1 MGSWQDKD
9 NPPDGKQSWYPSY
22 EGEKPPKGST
32 PKDTEPAEQD
42 KSTEQDSAT
51 NAGGLTQAD
60 INAAALEG
68 VLGNPRTSISS
79 KGEITAEINEAFG
92 TMFGAAVPQEINT
105 AFFNELRALQM
116 SRSTKPLPKATPKPP
131 LKADD
136 VDVVVEGVSAQE
148 RKDILNKYLKKY
160 ATDQL
165 AAVALGDPKAIANIN
180 RGSFGLT
187 YTTLKNAYA
196 NNGIPMNLGEL
207 GRLSVES
214 SLNPKVLESNINLIN
229 LQAKTY
235 YPALADKIDKG
246 FTVKQLL
253 TPYLNSRANI
263 LEEDADSIDLKE
275 LQDVAKDPKGLTGLY
290 DYEVSLRKNPK
301 WKFTKNA
308 QDQLGAL
315 GRDLTKLFG
324 LAG

>member
-1 MGSWQDKD
+1 
-9 NPPDGKQSWYPSY
+9 
-22 EGEKPPKGST
+22 
-32 PKDTEPAEQD
+32 
-42 KSTEQDSAT
+42 
-51 NAGGLTQAD
+51 
-60 INAAALEG
+60 
-68 VLGNPRTSISS
+68 
-79 KGEITAEINEAFG
+79 
-92 TMFGAAVPQEINT
+92 
-105 AFFNELRALQM
+105 
-116 SRSTKPLPKATPKPP
+116 
-131 LKADD
+131 
-136 VDVVVEGVSAQE
+136 
-148 RKDILNKYLKKY
+148 
-160 ATDQL
+160 
-165 AAVALGDPKAIANIN
+165 
-180 RGSFGLT
+180 
-187 YTTLKNAYA
+187 
-196 NNGIPMNLGEL
+196 MNLGEL

-301 WKFTKNA
+301 WRFTKNA

-315 GRDLTKLFG
+315 GRDLTKMFG

>member
-1 MGSWQDKD
+1 MGDWQDKD
-9 NPPDGKQSWYPSY
+9 GDYKSSWYPSY

-32 PKDTEPAEQD
+32 PKDTESAEQD
-42 KSTEQDSAT
+42 KPTEQSSAT
-51 NAGGLTQAD
+51 DVSGLTQAEKD
-60 INAAALEG
+60 TYAT
-68 VLGNPRTSISS
+68 LGLSNPRTSISS
-79 KGEITAEINEAFG
+79 PGEITAEINEAFG
-92 TMFGAAVPQEINT
+92 TMFGAAVPKEIKT

-116 SRSTKPLPKATPKPP
+116 SRSTKPLPKKKET
-131 LKADD
+131 D

-196 NNGIPMNLGEL
+196 NNGIPMNLGQL

-253 TPYLNSRANI
+253 TPYINSRANI

-275 LQDVAKDPKGLTGLY
+275 LQDVAKDPKCLMGLY

-301 WKFTKNA
+301 WRFTKNA
-308 QDQLGAL
+308 QDSMGSL
-315 GRDLTKLFG
+315 GRDLTKMFG
-324 LAG
+324 LGA

>member
-1 MGSWQDKD
+1 MSGAYLDKD
-9 NPPDGKQSWYPSY
+9 NDGLVAWYPDPTMP
-22 EGEKPPKGST
+22 GEKPPAG
-32 PKDTEPAEQD
+32 QD
-42 KSTEQDSAT
+42 KSKVEQQASDTAQPGAT
-51 NAGGLTQAD
+51 SPELVFP
-60 INAAALEG
+60 ES
-68 VLGNPRTSISS
+68 NPKTVISS

-92 TMFGAAVPQEINT
+92 TMFGAAVPKEISI

-116 SRSTKPLPKATPKPP
+116 SRSTKPLPKKKET
-131 LKADD
+131 D

-180 RGSFGLT
+180 RGSFGIT

-253 TPYLNSRANI
+253 TPYINSRANI

-275 LQDVAKDPKGLTGLY
+275 LQDVAKDSKGLMGLY

-301 WKFTKNA
+301 WRFTKNA

>member
-1 MGSWQDKD
+1 MSGAYLDKD
-9 NPPDGKQSWYPSY
+9 NDGLVAWYPDPTMP
-22 EGEKPPKGST
+22 GEKPPAG
-32 PKDTEPAEQD
+32 QD
-42 KSTEQDSAT
+42 KSKVEQQASDTPPPGAT
-51 NAGGLTQAD
+51 SPELVFPESPPKT
-60 INAAALEG
+60 
-68 VLGNPRTSISS
+68 VISS

-92 TMFGAAVPQEINT
+92 TMFGAAVPKEIST

-116 SRSTKPLPKATPKPP
+116 SRSTKPLPKVTKPP
-131 LKADD
+131 LKPNPND
-136 VDVVVEGVSAQE
+136 VDVVIEGVSAQE
-148 RKDILNKYLKKY
+148 RKDILNRYLKQY
-160 ATDQL
+160 ANDQL

-196 NNGIPMNLGEL
+196 NNGIPMNVGEL

-214 SLNPKVLESNINLIN
+214 SLNPKVLQSNINLIN

-253 TPYLNSRANI
+253 SPYLNSRANI

-275 LQDVAKDPKGLTGLY
+275 LQDVAKDPKGLMGLY
-290 DYEVSLRKNPK
+290 DYEISLRKNPK
-301 WKFTKNA
+301 WRFTKNA
-308 QDQLGAL
+308 QDSLGSL
-315 GRDLTKLFG
+315 GRDLTKMFG

>member
-1 MGSWQDKD
+1 MSGAYLDK
-9 NPPDGKQSWYPSY
+9 NNDGKVSWYPDPAMP
-22 EGEKPPKGST
+22 GEKPPAGQDPSKVQSQTDDTPAKG
-32 PKDTEPAEQD
+32 
-42 KSTEQDSAT
+42 AT
-51 NAGGLTQAD
+51 ATD
-60 INAAALEG
+60 EIVFPES
-68 VLGNPRTSISS
+68 NPRTSISS

-92 TMFGAAVPQEINT
+92 TMFGAAVPKEINT

-116 SRSTKPLPKATPKPP
+116 SRSTKPLPKVTKPP
-131 LKADD
+131 LKPND
-136 VDVVVEGVSAQE
+136 VDVVIEGVSAQE
-148 RKDILNKYLKKY
+148 RKDILNKYLKQY
-160 ATDQL
+160 ANDQL

-180 RGSFGLT
+180 RGSFGIT

-196 NNGIPMNLGEL
+196 NNGIPMNVGEL

-253 TPYLNSRANI
+253 SPYLNSRANI
-263 LEEDADSIDLKE
+263 LEEDADGIDLKE
-275 LQDVAKDPKGLTGLY
+275 LQDVAKDPKGLMGLY

-301 WKFTKNA
+301 WRFTKNA
-308 QDQLGAL
+308 QDQLGSLA
-315 GRDLTKLFG
+315 RDLTKMFG

>member
-1 MGSWQDKD
+1 MSGAYLDKD
-9 NPPDGKQSWYPSY
+9 NDGLVAWYPDLTMP
-22 EGEKPPKGST
+22 GEKPPAG
-32 PKDTEPAEQD
+32 QD
-42 KSTEQDSAT
+42 KSKVEQQASDTPPKGAT
-51 NAGGLTQAD
+51 AD
-60 INAAALEG
+60 ELVFPESDPKT
-68 VLGNPRTSISS
+68 VISS

-92 TMFGAAVPQEINT
+92 TMFGAAVPKEINT

-116 SRSTKPLPKATPKPP
+116 SRSTKPLPKVTKPP
-131 LKADD
+131 LKPKPND
-136 VDVVVEGVSAQE
+136 VDVIIEGVSAQE
-148 RKDILNKYLKKY
+148 RKDILNKYLKQY
-160 ATDQL
+160 ANNQL

-196 NNGIPMNLGEL
+196 NNGIPMNINEL

-253 TPYLNSRANI
+253 TPYINSRANI

-275 LQDVAKDPKGLTGLY
+275 LQEEAKDPKGLMGLY

-301 WKFTKNA
+301 WRFTKNA
-308 QDQLGAL
+308 QDSMGSL

-324 LAG
+324 VGA

>member
-1 MGSWQDKD
+1 MSGAYLDK
-9 NPPDGKQSWYPSY
+9 NNDGKVAWYPDASMPN
-22 EGEKPPKGST
+22 EKPPAGQEPSKVQSQTEDTPVKGTTTVDETSFI
-32 PKDTEPAEQD
+32 
-42 KSTEQDSAT
+42 DSAPKT
-51 NAGGLTQAD
+51 VVSSRNAV
-60 INAAALEG
+60 I
-68 VLGNPRTSISS
+68 
-79 KGEITAEINEAFG
+79 AEINESFG
-92 TMFGAAVPQEINT
+92 TMFGAEVPKEIST

-136 VDVVVEGVSAQE
+136 VDVIIEGVSNQE

-180 RGSFGLT
+180 RGTFGIT

-196 NNGIPMNLGEL
+196 NNGIPMNINEL

-253 TPYLNSRANI
+253 SPYLQTRANI
-263 LEEDADSIDLKE
+263 LEEDADGIDLKE
-275 LQDVAKDPKGLTGLY
+275 LQDVAKDPKGLMGLY

-301 WKFTKNA
+301 WRFTKNA

-315 GRDLTKLFG
+315 GRDFTKMLG
-324 LAG
+324 VAG